1 MIQEIHPDL
10 CDDDVDRMIHGV
22 RFGKNWKHAV
32 RAAQQ
37 QLKRNGSIALQDG
50 PWALSAQGVDEV
62 TRCAARYI

>member
-10 CDDDVDRMIHGV
+10 CDDVDRMIHGV